1 MASRMKS
8 LPSSRFVL
16 ALMLVVA
23 STASA
28 QASATSRSVTGVVAS
43 RRGVVVSVSGIA
55 SDIGAS
61 ILARGGNA
69 VDAAVATGFALAVT
83 HPSAGNLGGG
93 GFMIVRT
100 ADGKATSFDYRERA
114 PEAATQTMYLGSDGT
129 IDRSLTQAGWLAPGV
144 PGTVRGLAMA
154 HRKFG
159 KLPWADVVRP
169 AARLAS
175 QGFPLSNDLASSLNS
190 AVAKL
195 MAPFPS
201 SVAAYGKP
209 GGRKWSA
216 GDTIRLADLGRTLE
230 AIAASGPDA
239 FYTGWIADSIAAQ
252 MKANRGLITKA
263 DLGSYEAKERAP
275 VLGTFNGYE
284 IIAMGPPSSGGT
296 VILETLNILEHF
308 DVAKMHRWSPDYLQL
323 RIEAA
328 RRAYVDRA
336 RWLGDPDFVSVPVA
350 RLTSKPYADTLARGI
365 RRDRASK
372 SVEIGSDIVTDRTA
386 ESKETT
392 HFSVVDAD
400 GNAASNTYTLEG
412 GYGSGVVIR
421 GAGFILNN
429 EMGDFNKKPGETN
442 IGGDIGTPANLIAPG
457 KRMLSSMSP
466 TIVTRDGHLV
476 LVTGSPG
483 GRTIPNTVLD
493 VVLGVTAFGESIRQ
507 AVDGPRLHHQ
517 WLPDSTMIEAGK
529 VSNATIDAL
538 RARGQAVRISNDKQG
553 DAHSIWVDPKTGIA
567 YGAADHRSADSKASA
582 PR

>member
-1 MASRMKS
+1 MKS
-8 LPSSRFVL
+8 LPSSRFVV

-28 QASATSRSVTGVVAS
+28 QASATSRSPTGVVAS

-114 PEAATQTMYLGSDGT
+114 PAAATQTMYLGSDGT

-175 QGFPLSNDLASSLNS
+175 QGFPLSKDLASSLNS

-296 VILETLNILEHF
+296 VIVETLNILEHF
-308 DVAKMHRWSPDYLQL
+308 DVEKMNRWSP
-323 RIEAA
+323 IISS
-328 RRAYVDRA
+328 
-336 RWLGDPDFVSVPVA
+336 F
-350 RLTSKPYADTLARGI
+350 
-365 RRDRASK
+365 AS
-372 SVEIGSDIVTDRTA
+372 RQ
-386 ESKETT
+386 
-392 HFSVVDAD
+392 
-400 GNAASNTYTLEG
+400 
-412 GYGSGVVIR
+412 
-421 GAGFILNN
+421 
-429 EMGDFNKKPGETN
+429 
-442 IGGDIGTPANLIAPG
+442 
-457 KRMLSSMSP
+457 
-466 TIVTRDGHLV
+466 
-476 LVTGSPG
+476 
-483 GRTIPNTVLD
+483 LD
-493 VVLGVTAFGESIRQ
+493 VRTPTAR
-507 AVDGPRLHHQ
+507 
-517 WLPDSTMIEAGK
+517 AGL
-529 VSNATIDAL
+529 ATRTSCRCRW
-538 RARGQAVRISNDKQG
+538 RA
-553 DAHSIWVDPKTGIA
+553 
-567 YGAADHRSADSKASA
+567 
-582 PR
+582 